1 MVTELTAL
9 RADELATLEI
19 FKGCP
24 AEDLMPLAASLQP
37 LEAAAGQVLMQ
48 QGEQAVSFLLISSGM
63 AEIKHVAD
71 DDVVTLEHVSSGTI
85 VGEIALLR
93 HIPRTAT
100 VTTTE
105 LLAGWIGDTDAF
117 ARLVHIPGIMSRL
130 VRTVRQRLAA
140 FLIPIP
146 VRVRDGTELLLRP
159 VLPGDSVRT
168 LQGHVQF
175 SSETLYRRFMS
186 ARVPSP
192 ALMDYLAEVDYVDH
206 FVWVMTDQDGQP
218 VADARFVRDDHD
230 PSVAEVAF
238 TVADAYQGRGIGS
251 FLIDALAVAARVGGV
266 EKFSGRMLADNV
278 AMRTIMD
285 HYGALWQRDDIGVVT
300 TVIDV
305 PDPRDLRVEPRYG
318 LRDQTNCTPSDSVCQ
333 LACGSR
339 VSRLSSYCSPRVLN
353 QQNVRPRLRSA
364 RRHTTSTPS
373 TSGGC
378 DATYRPATK

>member
-1 MVTELTAL
+1 VHSRGARPCCNTIKAHNLGTIGRDRGGIVTELTAL
-9 RADELATLEI
+9 RADELAALEI
-19 FKGCP
+19 FEGCP

-37 LEAAAGQVLMQ
+37 LQAAAGQILMQ
-48 QGEQAVSFLLISSGM
+48 QGERAVSFLLISSGM
-63 AEIKHVAD
+63 AEIKHIAD
-71 DDVVTLEHVSSGTI
+71 DDVVTVEHVSSGTI

-93 HIPRTAT
+93 HSPRTAT

-105 LLAGWIGDTDAF
+105 LLTGWIGDTDAF

-140 FLIPIP
+140 FITPIP
-146 VRVRDGTELLLRP
+146 VRVRNGQELLLRP
-159 VLPGDSVRT
+159 VLPGDSERT
-168 LQGHVQF
+168 LQGHVRF

-206 FVWVMTDQDGQP
+206 FVWVMTDQAGCP

-230 PSVAEVAF
+230 PAIAEIAF

-251 FLIDALAVAARVGGV
+251 FLIAALSVAARVDGV

-285 HYGALWQRDDIGVVT
+285 HYGAFWQRDDVGVVT
-300 TVIDV
+300 TVVDV
-305 PDPRDLRVEPRYG
+305 PDPRDL
-318 LRDQTNCTPSDSVCQ
+318 LLSRDMLTQIKRT
-333 LACGSR
+333 
-339 VSRLSSYCSPRVLN
+339 
-353 QQNVRPRLRSA
+353 A
-364 RRHTTSTPS
+364 RQVIRAV
-373 TSGGC
+373 G
-378 DATYRPATK
+378 